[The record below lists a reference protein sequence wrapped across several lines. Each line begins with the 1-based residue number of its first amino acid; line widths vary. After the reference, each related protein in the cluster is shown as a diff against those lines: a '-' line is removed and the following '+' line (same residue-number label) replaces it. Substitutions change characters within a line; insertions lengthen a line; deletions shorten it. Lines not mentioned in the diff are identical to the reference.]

1 MPEFSSSQAYP
12 ALIYHGIEFAHD
24 KGLAYDFEGS
34 MLPQVQRSFRQFGG
48 TPMPYYRIRKVFN
61 PAIVRREAEDYIL
74 RLQAEDAV
82 G

>member
-1 MPEFSSSQAYP
+1 
-12 ALIYHGIEFAHD
+12 
-24 KGLAYDFEGS
+24 